1 MKNKIV
7 SISIVLS
14 FLACIVCTPA
24 HIFLQSFY
32 QKSSMAFKTIDI
44 QGAAKNFVFSAEKIA
59 GLDDFTQNIKTP
71 KKTVFDF
78 EGNLALL
85 SAKQEQKFILA
96 QSGISGDFLKHLDF
110 SNGFYFTDIDRHRL
124 RTPANAD
131 IGTLFVFFIL
141 IYIGMLRAV
150 YLNKNI
156 PLLKIKR
163 PLFE

>member
-7 SISIVLS
+7 SITIVLS
-14 FLACIVCTPA
+14 FLACVVCTPV

-32 QKSSMAFKTIDI
+32 QRSGMAFKTVDI
-44 QGAAKNFVFSAEKIA
+44 QGTAKNFVFSAEKIA

-85 SAKQEQKFILA
+85 SAKQEQKFVLEK
-96 QSGISGDFLKHLDF
+96 SNTNTGFLKVLDF

-124 RTPANAD
+124 RAPANTD

-156 PLLKIKR
+156 LLFNIKR